1 MAMHLRESES
11 RHSALDER
19 VELYVRTYRTL
30 LRSAGETRLRTLETP
45 HVEMVSA
52 LHGGAGAPDP
62 DMGAWIY
69 ALQRLPSCMSRVRH
83 LILGQSAEAIGRAIG
98 ADVGGWQSVSSPGR
112 RRRWLWD
119 GDTRLAVLVA
129 SESDVDDLIPTVV
142 AYQIEWNKLHRLLTH
157 GGALDHP
164 VAELWRVLEVR
175 QEDWNHLAEITGD
188 LAGFLQEVTAGEKD
202 LRVRAVGGTHV
213 GYARAVR
220 RWWGPIHDLLLRNG
234 LDQRP
239 LYFVSSNTHSLINLL
254 SGVAIRYEDEILR
267 WVDESGDPEL
277 LTEREAIRSG
287 ASRANWANFLY
298 YAARSFF
305 SRQPGAER
313 LREAR
318 SAQERAIGIEW
329 VPPHGAIDVGAQVI
343 RLDALD
349 PACLDA
355 RLGPVDGDRLR
366 ACGAVIVNIDYPLGL
381 AAYRVLRE
389 VCEDLEQVRG
399 VYILGKAAT
408 LNASVGDV
416 LVSDVVRDEHTDN
429 VYWVDNCFQAED
441 VAPYLMFGSAL
452 DGQQAVTVLGTFL
465 QNRGHLDYYY
475 REAFTVVEMEA
486 GPYLGAAYE
495 AAYPVRYPSGQHV
508 NLSKLPFDLGIL
520 HYASDTPYTQARTL
534 GARGLAYR
542 GMDATYA
549 GAVAIVRRVFQ
560 REGLLR

>member
-1 MAMHLRESES
+1 MHLRDGDGP
-11 RHSALDER
+11 HGALGER

-52 LHGGAGAPDP
+52 LHPGAGDPRP

-69 ALQRLPSCMSRVRH
+69 AAQRLPPCMPRIRH
-83 LILGQSAEAIGRAIG
+83 LVLGQSLEAIGRALG
-98 ADVGGWQSVSSPGR
+98 ADLAAWQPVASPGR

-119 GDTRLAVLVA
+119 GTDRLAVLVA

-142 AYQIEWNKLHRLLTH
+142 AYQIEWNKLRRALTH
-157 GGALDHP
+157 GGTLDLP
-164 VAELWRVLEVR
+164 IAELWRALEVR
-175 QEDWNHLAEITGD
+175 EVDWQHFAEITGD
-188 LAGFLQEVTAGEKD
+188 LTALLQTVAAEEKD

-220 RWWGPIHDLLLRNG
+220 RWWSPIHDRLRRDG

-239 LYFVSSNTHSLINLL
+239 LYFVSSNTHSLVNLL
-254 SGVAIRYEDEILR
+254 SGVAVRHEDEILR
-267 WVDESGDPEL
+267 WVDGSGDPEL

-298 YAARSFF
+298 YAARSYFA
-305 SRQPGAER
+305 RHPEAAR
-313 LREAR
+313 LRAAR
-318 SAQERAIGIEW
+318 IAQEEAAGIAW
-329 VPPHGAIDVGAQVI
+329 VPPHGAIDVAAQII

-349 PACLDA
+349 HACLDA
-355 RLGPVDGDRLR
+355 RLGPVDGARLR
-366 ACGAVIVNIDYPLGL
+366 ASPAVIVNIDYPLGL

-389 VCEDLEQVRG
+389 VCEDLEQLRG

-416 LVSDVVRDEHTDN
+416 LVSDVIRDEHTDN
-429 VYWVDNCFQAED
+429 VYWFDNCFRAED
-441 VAPYLMFGSAL
+441 VAPYLVFGSAL
-452 DGQQAVTVLGTFL
+452 DGQQAVTVQGTFL
-465 QNRGHLDYYY
+465 QNRGHLDFYY

-508 NLSKLPFDLGIL
+508 NLARLPFDLGIL

-549 GAVAIVRRVFQ
+549 GAVAILRRLFQ
-560 REGLLR
+560 REGVLR